1 MTSSDISQTQ
11 QGKVQGGGTLL
22 RGEHQRGHALIH
34 QGLHVLNG
42 GAEGGGAV
50 RHVQRQDAALLPGG
64 VKDLTAQQA
73 LDGVPGFGG
82 FCLVSGD
89 QHDVALNGVTL
100 RCAVAAVGGI
110 GLAHGNVAA
119 VQRDLALKHHA
130 FVLRGQVACNN
141 GVIGGSRSG
150 RLLGKC
156 ADAHGDGK
164 GQHQGCGNGLTAQ
177 HCIQNLHKKYTS
189 CTMDEKPPVL

>member
-1 MTSSDISQTQ
+1 MYRAS
-11 QGKVQGGGTLL
+11 V
-22 RGEHQRGHALIH
+22 
-34 QGLHVLNG
+34 V
-42 GAEGGGAV
+42 
-50 RHVQRQDAALLPGG
+50 
-64 VKDLTAQQA
+64 
-73 LDGVPGFGG
+73 

-89 QHDVALNGVTL
+89 QHDVALDGVTL
-100 RCAVAAVGGI
+100 RCAVAAVGGV
-110 GLAHGNVAA
+110 GLTHGNVAA

-164 GQHQGCGNGLTAQ
+164 GQHQGCGNGLTASMVFRIFIKIYLLYYGRKTARSVMNTERAARLLQ
-177 HCIQNLHKKYTS
+177 GGG
-189 CTMDEKPPVL
+189 